1 MFGSTV
7 RAGVKRSTSPGIRLD
22 NCTALARFAM
32 FNRLVRFSMLA
43 FAGLCVMTAAS
54 ASAQLDRRAVVMP
67 VQNKSTQISESTVE
81 EIEESTAE
89 YLRGTLGLEVTPAL
103 LAQESASGSMREC
116 WTRACAVAYKTT
128 FHADVAVSIRIAE
141 SVVDGLPIS
150 ISFVAGENEVYT
162 VESIIGWDVDNV
174 EAIAKLLKEAWR
186 KRLQGPGPWLAV
198 QGSPEGAQV
207 DLDGRTMGR
216 LPFRGKLS
224 AGDHYLRVSQDGY
237 EPYTAVVSVPSDPS
251 EEETVRLTLPAL
263 TAPVATL
270 PATGSRRRQR
280 RTVWDWVA
288 GGVAAAVGA
297 ELVGVAGY
305 AAARKGDCS
314 ERSGDGACTARYS
327 VSPSTIANF
336 AVGGALIV
344 AGGVTIAFSPIGAY
358 LARDEKG
365 TTALLTYRGRL

>member
-7 RAGVKRSTSPGIRLD
+7 RAGVKRSTSPEIQRGRS
-22 NCTALARFAM
+22 TALARFA
-32 FNRLVRFSMLA
+32 FCLRLVRLGVFA
-43 FAGLCVMTAAS
+43 FAGLCTLSAAA

-67 VQNKSTQISESTVE
+67 IQNKSTQISDSTVS

-103 LAQESASGSMREC
+103 LAIESASGSMREC

-141 SVVDGLPIS
+141 SVADGLPIS

-174 EAIAKLLKEAWR
+174 EAISKLLKEAWR
-186 KRLQGPGPWLAV
+186 KRTQGPGPWLAV

-207 DLDGRTMGR
+207 DVDGRTMGR

-224 AGDHYLRVSQDGY
+224 AGDHYLRVSHEGH
-237 EPYTAVVSVPSDPS
+237 EPLTAVVTVPSDPA
-251 EEETVRLTLPAL
+251 EEETVRVALPAL
-263 TAPVATL
+263 SIPLASTPSAGA
-270 PATGSRRRQR
+270 RRRQR

-288 GGVAAAVGA
+288 GGAAIAMGA
-297 ELVGVAGY
+297 ELVGVASY

-314 ERSGDGACTARYS
+314 DRSSDGPCEARYTVTS
-327 VSPSTIANF
+327 STIANF